1 MAAEDRISDELGPP
15 FLCQETLAH
24 MPRKDLVLC
33 SDEPLSENVEITV
46 KAALDASMAFYPAT
60 PALEE
65 KTLGRHR
72 Q

>member
-1 MAAEDRISDELGPP
+1 MAAEDRISDELGPQ

-33 SDEPLSENVEITV
+33 SDEPPSESVGITA
-46 KAALDASMAFYPAT
+46 KAALGTSMAFYPAT

-72 Q
+72 E